1 MSEGAA
7 MRLGKAVAT
16 GYAVDADERIAADD
30 TGTPEEAPVTVTAGP
45 ERAETE
51 ETAGEQV
58 VLRTAG

>member
-1 MSEGAA
+1 

-16 GYAVDADERIAADD
+16 GYAVDADERIAAD
-30 TGTPEEAPVTVTAGP
+30 TGTPEETPVTVTAAAEAP
-45 ERAETE
+45 RAETE